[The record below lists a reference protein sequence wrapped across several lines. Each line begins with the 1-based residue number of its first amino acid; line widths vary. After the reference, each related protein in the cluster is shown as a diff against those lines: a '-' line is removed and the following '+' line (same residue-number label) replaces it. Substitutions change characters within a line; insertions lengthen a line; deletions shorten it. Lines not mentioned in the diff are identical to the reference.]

1 MAHIETVFDKKGRRL
16 SKFSIRQTFVSA
28 PFVLYI
34 PYMSIVGKLQLQ
46 RVLFRDTTSYLT
58 LCPKNTTRGSRKSSF
73 FSSLDSGG
81 PPTLPSF
88 DLSFFANPSPP
99 LSLMHRSDAL
109 SSPSKT
115 SSSSSS
121 VFPLLFLHAHQNPFF
136 FLFLRLSFHPGASR
150 IQK

>member
-1 MAHIETVFDKKGRRL
+1 MLRL
-16 SKFSIRQTFVSA
+16 FLCVCQLLES
-28 PFVLYI
+28 
-34 PYMSIVGKLQLQ
+34 LQLS
-46 RVLFRDTTSYLT
+46 VLFRDTTSYLT

-88 DLSFFANPSPP
+88 DLSFFANPPP
-99 LSLMHRSDAL
+99 LSLMHRSAL

-115 SSSSSS
+115 SSSS

-136 FLFLRLSFHPGASR
+136 SFFSAFRSTRTHRGSKNRKGGKLGAAWVGGGNKNKTCFRVS
-150 IQK
+150 